1 VKVISPVAEYLL
13 VFIITSTAA
22 SHLYSPVFV
31 LTNAVSK
38 QLTMKNK
45 LFLVDD
51 RLKIQVV
58 VVCLDMGVS
67 LCRV

>member
-1 VKVISPVAEYLL
+1 MKVISPVAEYLL
-13 VFIITSTAA
+13 VFIITSTPA